1 MISWD
6 TNIDVF
12 FCSQPKILLDIFKHP
27 ILSLYIKC
35 VSHYMNEWLSD
46 LLAYDSVIAK
56 MYLISLISFWH
67 FCVQMGQ
74 QLLTQRNK

>member
-1 MISWD
+1 
-6 TNIDVF
+6 
-12 FCSQPKILLDIFKHP
+12 
-27 ILSLYIKC
+27 
-35 VSHYMNEWLSD
+35 MNEWLSD

-67 FCVQMGQ
+67 LCVQMGQ